1 MWSQCNDQPNNDQPN
16 NDQPN
21 KLHVLLHYYVQMF
34 ALCMQLSELI
44 QSCQDYST
52 EASRLQHAEKQ
63 SVQDLFDE
71 LKDELLH
78 GSQKA

>member
-1 MWSQCNDQPNNDQPN
+1 MTWLLMWSQCNDQPN

-21 KLHVLLHYYVQMF
+21 KLHVLLHLYMKV
-34 ALCMQLSELI
+34 LCLQLSELI

-71 LKDELLH
+71 LRDELLH

>member
-1 MWSQCNDQPNNDQPN
+1 
-16 NDQPN
+16 
-21 KLHVLLHYYVQMF
+21 
-34 ALCMQLSELI
+34 LCLQLSELI

-71 LKDELLH
+71 LRDELLH